1 MDSNR
6 AWKNCVARLKKE
18 TTADEFTQWIKP
30 LRAKFDGNRVTIY
43 AHNEVVEN
51 QVRGRYL
58 AHIRSYLKTE
68 TNGVDIGSI
77 RLAISKR
84 VGGRTPQPKPVPPRS
99 KILTGLRKEL
109 LLRNFVV
116 GSSNEEA
123 FRAAQTVAS
132 RPGSTDW
139 NPLFVYGDVGLGK
152 SHLLHAVGNEILL
165 NAPETRV
172 LYLYTMNFVSDVV
185 SAIRNN
191 STNGYLEELEKCDV
205 LIMDDVQFFSG
216 KKKCMEEFLH
226 VFNRFESR
234 GTQMVFGSS
243 KHPDDIEGLDP
254 SLKSRFRS
262 RLAIQVQP
270 LNIETRA
277 QMLSFWALN
286 ADPRW
291 ILSEENA
298 LYIAENVRGDARN
311 LASFWA
317 RLTLPTGSERRHVSR
332 RLIEKTLRS
341 GYTVR
346 RTITVSQIQGVAAE
360 HYGISLERLLSS
372 SRRAD
377 VVRCR
382 HMAMFITKQ
391 LTQLPLLSIAR
402 RFNRK
407 DHTTVKH
414 ACNSMREDMAQ
425 NYDTQADYEEIINK
439 ISE

>member
-6 AWKNCVARLKKE
+6 AWRNCIAKLKKE
-18 TTADEFTQWIKP
+18 TTVDEFTQWIKP
-30 LRAKFDGNRVTIY
+30 LRAKFDGSRVTIY

-51 QVRGRYL
+51 QVRGKYL
-58 AHIRSYLKTE
+58 ANIRSYLKAE
-68 TNGVDIGSI
+68 TNGVDISSI
-77 RLAISKR
+77 KLAISKR
-84 VGGRTPQPKPVPPRS
+84 VGVGASQSKTVPAKS
-99 KILTGLRKEL
+99 KILTGLRKEFL
-109 LLRNFVV
+109 LENFVV

-123 FRAAQTVAS
+123 CRAAQTVAS
-132 RPGSTDW
+132 RPGSPDW

-152 SHLLHAVGNEILL
+152 SHLLHAVGNEILH
-165 NAPETRV
+165 NDSEKRV

-185 SAIRNN
+185 SALQTKSLNR
-191 STNGYLEELEKCDV
+191 YLEELGRCDA

-216 KKKCMEEFLH
+216 KEKCMEEFLH
-226 VFNRFESR
+226 VFNKFESR

-262 RLAIQVQP
+262 RLTIEVQP

-277 QMLSFWALN
+277 QMLSFWASN
-286 ADPRW
+286 AEPRW

-298 LYIAENVRGDARN
+298 FYIAENIHGDARN

-317 RLTLPTGSERRHVSR
+317 RLTLPTGSDRRHISK

-346 RTITVSQIQGVAAE
+346 RSVTVSQIQGVAAE

-391 LTQLPLLSIAR
+391 LTQLPLLSIAN

-414 ACNSMREDMAQ
+414 ACSSVREQMAQ
-425 NYDTQADYEEIINK
+425 DYDAQADYEEIINK
-439 ISE
+439 INE

>member
-6 AWKNCVARLKKE
+6 AWRNCVAKLEEE

-30 LRAKFDGNRVTIY
+30 LKAKFDGNRITIY

-51 QVRGRYL
+51 QVRGKYL
-58 AHIRSYLKTE
+58 AHIRSYLKAE
-68 TNGVDIGSI
+68 ANGVDISSI

-84 VGGRTPQPKPVPPRS
+84 VGGRSTRPKTPTPPSRHS
-99 KILTGLRKEL
+99 SGLRKEL
-109 LLRNFVV
+109 LLRNFVT
-116 GSSNEEA
+116 GSTNEEA
-123 FRAAQTVAS
+123 YLAAQTVAKK
-132 RPGSTDW
+132 PGSSNW

-152 SHLLHAVGNEILL
+152 SHLLHAVGNEIIH
-165 NAPETRV
+165 NAPDTRV

-185 SAIRNN
+185 SALRSN
-191 STNGYLEELEKCDV
+191 TLDAYLGELEKCDV

-216 KKKCMEEFLH
+216 KTKCTEEFLH
-226 VFNRFESR
+226 IFNKFETR

-243 KHPDDIEGLDP
+243 KHPDDIERLNP

-262 RLAIQVQP
+262 RLAIEIQP

-277 QMLSFWALN
+277 QMLSFWASN
-286 ADPRW
+286 TEPRW

-298 LYIAENVRGDARN
+298 FYIAENILGDARN

-317 RLTLPTGSERRHVSR
+317 RLTLPTGSERRHVSK

-346 RTITVSQIQGVAAE
+346 RSVTVSQIQGIVAE

-382 HMAMFITKQ
+382 HMAMFITKN
-391 LTQLPLLSIAR
+391 LTKLPLLSIAK

-414 ACNSMREDMAQ
+414 ACASMRQQMAQ
-425 NYDTQADYEEIINK
+425 DYDAQADYEEIINK